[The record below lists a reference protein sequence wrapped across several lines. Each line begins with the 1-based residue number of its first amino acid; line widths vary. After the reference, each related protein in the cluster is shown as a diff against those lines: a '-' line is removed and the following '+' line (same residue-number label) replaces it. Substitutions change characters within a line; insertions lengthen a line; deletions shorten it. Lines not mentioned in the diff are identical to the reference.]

1 MRRITLWITATL
13 AVTALLGAYQA
24 NAAGTTGKGGGE
36 GDHGVGTSETGDH
49 APRAGETK

>member
-24 NAAGTTGKGGGE
+24 NASGTSGKGGGE
-36 GDHGVGTSETGDH
+36 GDHGSSQTGDH
-49 APRAGETK
+49 VPPPGESK